1 MKKKSSGF
9 NDLSAMETQ
18 FILRPSGTLTPL
30 HLTLEAGSYPDQY
43 EEHIT
48 TAKGVSIF
56 IRPIRPED
64 ASLLVELFESLS
76 PRSVYLRFFT
86 LMKRL
91 PDSMLVG
98 FTQIDYERHIAL
110 IALSQSQPKGKMLGV
125 ARVILGQNHSAAEF
139 SVVVSEPWQ
148 GKGIGA
154 ALLLRCLQIAKG
166 RGVQKV
172 TGIVLAENTQM
183 LSLGRKLGFKIRK
196 EQHAPEYEL
205 SIDFGKN

>member
-1 MKKKSSGF
+1 MKKKANGF
-9 NDLSAMETQ
+9 NDFSAMDAR
-18 FILRPSGTLTPL
+18 FILRPSGTFTPQ
-30 HLTLEAGSYPDQY
+30 HLKLVASSYPDNY

-48 TAKGVSIF
+48 TAKGVSMF

-64 ASLLVELFESLS
+64 ASLLLELFESLS

-98 FTQIDYERHIAL
+98 FTQINYDRHIAL
-110 IALSQSQPKGKMLGV
+110 VAITESQPQEKMLGD
-125 ARVILGQNHSAAEF
+125 ARVILGPNHSEAEF

-154 ALLLRCLQIAKG
+154 ALLLRCLQIAKA

-172 TGIVLAENTQM
+172 SGIVLAENTQM

-196 EQHAPEYEL
+196 EQDVPEYEL
-205 SIDFGKN
+205 SIDFGEN